1 MLFLPLRPSQPDIVE
16 KLFGFFFG
24 EKEKEPLG
32 LKRVTRDS
40 APETWK
46 ATKTEFAEPLSS
58 DRGEAALI
66 RPLLARTNIEK
77 RALKVTYD
85 ARKDGW
91 TPRAFHRGVDFKGPS
106 VVVAKTK
113 GGAIVG
119 GYNPKGESLRCR
131 RGRAGRPPSRTAR
144 QHAAVAAR

>member
-85 ARKDGW
+85 ARNDGW
-91 TPRAFHRGVDFKGPS
+91 TPRA
-106 VVVAKTK
+106 
-113 GGAIVG
+113 
-119 GYNPKGESLRCR
+119 
-131 RGRAGRPPSRTAR
+131 
-144 QHAAVAAR
+144 